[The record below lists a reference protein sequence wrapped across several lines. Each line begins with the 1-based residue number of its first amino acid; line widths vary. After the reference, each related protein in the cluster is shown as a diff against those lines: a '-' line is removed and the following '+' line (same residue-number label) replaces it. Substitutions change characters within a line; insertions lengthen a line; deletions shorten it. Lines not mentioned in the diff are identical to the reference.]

1 MLVEIMFHEL
11 SYALFDIKPLW
22 FDIISRL

>member
-11 SYALFDIKPLW
+11 SHALFDIKPLW